1 MSKRTFRL
9 ISFFIAITLFAG
21 CGAFVSPEKMYTLQD
36 DVSKLKREVEDIR
49 TDKERREKV
58 RREMGISGQTDISD
72 SELDLRKELAA
83 IKADMEELRGEIST
97 FQGFIDET
105 RYRMRED
112 QLATK
117 EKMRLNENRI
127 LALEGRHGITSA
139 TKGLIPPSPPTG
151 VDKKVLPSA
160 PSPPLRKKEPVFTS
174 EREIPA
180 GGMSRYDTPEDLY
193 DHALGLIKNGE
204 FGKGRKALEEFAA
217 TYQEHRLMPNV
228 FYWRGETFYAE
239 KDYESAAITFQEVI
253 DRYPGSPK
261 ASDALYKQGFCFL
274 NLKDP
279 VSAKAAFKLLLSKY
293 PTSIAAGKAKTKLK
307 ELGEKGGG

>member
-1 MSKRTFRL
+1 MGKRTFRL
-9 ISFFIAITLFAG
+9 LSFLVAISLFAG

-36 DVSKLKREVEDIR
+36 DVSKLKREVAEIR
-49 TDKERREKV
+49 ADKERREKV
-58 RREMGISGQTDISD
+58 RREMGISGPTDISD
-72 SELDLRKELAA
+72 AELDLRKELAA
-83 IKADMEELRGEIST
+83 IRADMEELRGEIST

-105 RYRMRED
+105 RYKMRED

-117 EKMRLNENRI
+117 EKIRLNENRI
-127 LALEGRHGITSA
+127 LALEGRIGVTPGMKRQKGPALSTEGGKKGI
-139 TKGLIPPSPPTG
+139 PSSQP
-151 VDKKVLPSA
+151 LPS
-160 PSPPLRKKEPVFTS
+160 RRKEPVFTS
-174 EREIPA
+174 EREVPT
-180 GGMSRYDTPEDLY
+180 GGTSAYDTPEDLY

-204 FGKGRKALEEFAA
+204 FAKGRKTLEEFAA
-217 TYQEHRLMPNV
+217 TYQDHRLMPNV

-253 DRYPGSPK
+253 DRYPTSPK

-293 PTSIAAGKAKTKLK
+293 PTSIAAGKAKTKLR